1 MPQLPSLE
9 RWALLPFRG
18 FSTLRAVLMGTKS
31 CTYLNFFDKIFV
43 RKSCRR
49 RLRNALYGEKILL
62 MGKCF
67 VWAWFR
73 QTCICSSMR
82 GRYKIQ
88 SAEGWNG
95 NVLFANK
102 RVIFARADTA
112 VALQYNYQWSTDT
125 NACTFFTLGVIV
137 GRWTQAQLGKRAQLG
152 KNAIL

>member
-1 MPQLPSLE
+1 MNTPRLRKGGGIASSSLIFYLYWYSYIVHFVCASASE
-9 RWALLPFRG
+9 FRAMGSTSFSG
-18 FSTLRAVLMGTKS
+18 FFYPKGSSYGNKILYK
-31 CTYLNFFDKIFV
+31 YLNFFDKIFV

-88 SAEGWNG
+88 SAEG
-95 NVLFANK
+95 
-102 RVIFARADTA
+102 
-112 VALQYNYQWSTDT
+112 
-125 NACTFFTLGVIV
+125 
-137 GRWTQAQLGKRAQLG
+137 
-152 KNAIL
+152 